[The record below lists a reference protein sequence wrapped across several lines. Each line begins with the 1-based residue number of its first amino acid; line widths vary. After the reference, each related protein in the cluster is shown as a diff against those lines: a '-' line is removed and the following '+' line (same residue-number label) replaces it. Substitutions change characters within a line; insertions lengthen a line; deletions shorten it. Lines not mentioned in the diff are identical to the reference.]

1 MQQKKIEGSAGISE
15 HQIMQE
21 VLDELQAIRAKMVD
35 DVAKCAPRLKKIH
48 PSYRKSAENL
58 LHYLVLRR
66 RDRRQLQQQLAVLGL
81 SSLGRSESHVLA
93 TINAVIRGL
102 HRLQGREDSSLPK
115 EDASIDFALGEQ
127 LLSDHAEALL
137 GAAAQGRSVRI
148 MVTMPSEAA
157 HDYDLVHNLLQQG
170 MECMRIN
177 CAHDDAAAWFRMI
190 EHLRRAEHSL
200 GRSCQVV
207 MDLAGPKLRTGPIE
221 RGPAVVRIR
230 PKRDKFGVV
239 IAPARVWLTAD
250 SAPCPPPS
258 PADACIPVSAE
269 WLEHLKP
276 RQQVHFIDA
285 RGTRR
290 TMIILDRTDW
300 GCWGEL
306 SKTAYLIPGAL
317 LWCKKGNDN
326 EEQETIVGELPSE
339 EGQLLLRQG
348 DMLILTRDQRVGR
361 PATYDS
367 KDTLLTPA
375 MIGMTLPEVFDD
387 VCQGET
393 IWFDDG
399 KIGGVIEAIE
409 ESQVMVKITHARFA
423 GEKLRSDKGI
433 NFPDSMLS
441 LPALTEKD
449 IHDLAFVAQHA
460 DVVELSFA
468 NSDKDVELL
477 HQSLER
483 LGKRQ
488 PAIVLKVE
496 TRRGFA
502 NLPAML
508 LAAMEMPR
516 CGVMIARGDLAV
528 ECGFERM
535 AEVQEE
541 ILWICEAAH
550 VPVIWATQ
558 VLESLAKDGMP
569 SRAEISDA
577 SMGHRAECVMLNK
590 GPHVVTAVRML
601 DGILRRMQAH
611 QFKKRAMLR
620 ELNLAHCLQDSP
632 PAEHE
637 G

>member
-1 MQQKKIEGSAGISE
+1 MKTEKKDANAAILERR
-15 HQIMQE
+15 IMKE
-21 VLDELQAIRAKMVD
+21 VLEELQVIRAKMID
-35 DVAKCAPRLKKIH
+35 DVAKCASRLDKIH
-48 PSYRKSAENL
+48 PNYRKSAENL

-66 RDRRQLQQQLAVLGL
+66 RDRRHLQQHLAVLGL

-93 TINAVIRGL
+93 TIDAVIRAVHLLEGK
-102 HRLQGREDSSLPK
+102 GKSSLPK
-115 EDASIDFALGEQ
+115 EEATIDFALGEQ
-127 LLSDHAEALL
+127 LLSEHTECLL
-137 GAAAQGRSVRI
+137 GTSAQGRVVRI

-177 CAHDDAAAWFRMI
+177 CAHDDATVWLQMI
-190 EHLRRAEHSL
+190 EHLRRAELSL
-200 GRSCQVV
+200 GRSCRVV
-207 MDLAGPKLRTGPIE
+207 MDLAGPKLRTGAFE
-221 RGPAVVRIR
+221 RKPAVARIR
-230 PKRDKFGVV
+230 PKRDTLGRI
-239 IAPARVWLTAD
+239 IAPARVWLTSE

-258 PADACIPVSAE
+258 PADACVPVSAE
-269 WLEHLKP
+269 WLANLGAS
-276 RQQVHFIDA
+276 QQVLFTDA
-285 RGTRR
+285 RGSHR
-290 TMIILDRTDW
+290 TMTILDMTDW

-306 SKTAYLIPGAL
+306 TKTAYLVPGTVL
-317 LWCKKGNDN
+317 QCKKGDGG
-326 EEQETIVGELPSE
+326 EEQETLVGDLPSD
-339 EGQLLLRQG
+339 EGRLMLRLG
-348 DMLILTRDQRVGR
+348 DMLILTRDLRIGR
-361 PATYDS
+361 HATYDS
-367 KDTLLTPA
+367 NGQLLTPA
-375 MIGMTLPEVFDD
+375 MIGVTIPEVFDD
-387 VCQGET
+387 VHPGET

-399 KIGGVIEAIE
+399 KIGGVIETIE
-409 ESQVMVKITHARFA
+409 KSQVLVKITNARLS
-423 GEKLRSDKGI
+423 GEKLCGDKGI
-433 NFPDSMLS
+433 NLPDSVLR

-449 IHDLAFVAQHA
+449 IKDLAFVARHA

-468 NSDKDVELL
+468 NSAKDVQLL
-477 HQSLER
+477 HRNLVR

-488 PAIVLKVE
+488 PAIVLKIE
-496 TRRGFA
+496 TRRGFS

-508 LAAMEMPR
+508 LAAMRMPC

-577 SMGHRAECVMLNK
+577 SMGHQSECVMLNK

-620 ELNLAHCLQDSP
+620 ELNLAHSLQADP
-632 PAEHE
+632 EDNC
-637 G
+637 